1 MINIRL
7 IGHHYE
13 HDVFELVRV
22 FFPDRPINII
32 REQRGS
38 FHGLVI
44 DSIYDEKSRIASA
57 KLYENRDEISSVE
70 LSIAEFKCLKHLT
83 NPEVKIIKSAIYEAL
98 SSYTNKHMPWGIMT
112 GIRPVKVAHNIL
124 KSGLEPQE
132 QLNCFTK
139 LFRVSEKNANLMFDI
154 AQRQSEY
161 LDFDPD
167 SFSLYVNIP
176 FCPTRCVYCSFPT
189 VLFERYR
196 EYVPEY
202 VDKVIEEIQ
211 MTKFLVKARRL
222 STVYIGGG
230 TPSSIPVKELQRI
243 IQTIKQ
249 TFGEPISGE
258 FTVECGRA
266 DTITTPLIRMLASNG
281 VNRISINPQ
290 SLVDETLKRIGREHT
305 ENDVLEAY
313 NLANRLGIQIINMDL
328 IIGLPGEDEEDLK
341 TTLQKIGK
349 LDPENLTIHTLSL
362 KKGSELARKGELE
375 LKEQETIRNMLDI
388 AEEFAKN
395 NGYEPYYLY
404 RQKNILG
411 NYENIGYSKPGLECI
426 YNIISMEEAQTI
438 IGIGMGAVS
447 KMYFPEDDRL
457 ERIANFK
464 SIEEY
469 INRFHEQIRRKES
482 AYNE

>member
-44 DSIYDEKSRIASA
+44 DSIYDEESRTATAI
-57 KLYENRDEISSVE
+57 LFENKEEISTVE
-70 LSIAEFKCLKHLT
+70 LGIDDFKCLKHLT

-98 SSYTNKHMPWGIMT
+98 STYTDKQMPWGIMT

-132 QLNCFTK
+132 QLDCFTK
-139 LFRVSEKNANLMFDI
+139 LFRVSEKNAKMMFEI
-154 AQRQSEY
+154 AQRQKDY

-189 VLFERYR
+189 VLFEKYKDF
-196 EYVPEY
+196 VADY
-202 VDKVIEEIQ
+202 VDKLVEEIQ
-211 MTKFLVKARRL
+211 LTKLLIKDRKL

-249 TFGEPISGE
+249 TFGEPVSGE

-290 SLVDETLKRIGREHT
+290 SLVDETLKKIGRNHT
-305 ENDVLEAY
+305 ENEVFEAY
-313 NLANRLGIQIINMDL
+313 NLAKRLGIQIINMDL
-328 IIGLPGEDEEDLK
+328 IVGLPGEDEGHIK
-341 TTLQKIGK
+341 TTLQKINK

-362 KKGSELARKGELE
+362 KKGSDLFRKNEFE
-375 LKEQETIRNMLDI
+375 LKEENTIRNMLDI
-388 AEEFAKN
+388 TEEFAKDN
-395 NGYEPYYLY
+395 DYEPYYLY

-411 NYENIGYSKPGLECI
+411 NFENIGYSKPGFECI

-438 IGIGMGAVS
+438 IGVGMGAVS
-447 KMYFPEDDRL
+447 KMYFPKEDRL

-469 INRFHEQIRRKES
+469 INRFHEQIRRKEA